1 MSLAGL
7 LNISVCPAA
16 MNTNNTYRLYSLAHA
31 RLGYEDYMGPFGHG
45 SRSTG
50 SMQVECPCTGPCTSC
65 LMYRHLKN
73 QHHSLPPPPPTLE
86 KWQAAPVGC
95 CAQPETEWK
104 QGTYNCFSNDL
115 RGCLMFFPG
124 VMCCCIPT
132 CMAIC
137 DIGQRIGTQEAIDH
151 TSFKGQCTNFWAS
164 LFFCFYCM
172 CPAYVSHNYSTKVLE
187 TAPIR
192 TRTLTLTTMGRS
204 SR

>member
-31 RLGYEDYMGPFGHG
+31 RLGYEDYMEPFGHG

-115 RGCLMFFPG
+115 RGTLMFFPG
-124 VMCCCIPT
+124 VLCIIPT
-132 CMAIC
+132 CMAISE
-137 DIGQRIGTQEAIDH
+137 IGQRIGTQEAIDH
-151 TSFKGQCTNFWAS
+151 TSCGAQFCNLLMMHPGFMAIGI
-164 LFFCFYCM
+164 CFYSLTG
-172 CPAYVSHNYSTKVLE
+172 CPDPAIFGTNYGTKVLE
-187 TAPIR
+187 TAW
-192 TRTLTLTTMGRS
+192 S
-204 SR
+204 